1 MLQNLSIT
9 TKGVIL
15 VAVPLFFELAFIFML
30 SSKMHEAELEAK
42 RADIARE
49 RVTRANSLIFH
60 TLDASMCTGAYAM
73 AKRQVYLTNSQVA
86 IQNAMAE
93 LEQLKKLC
101 KDDPESMRTFIELD
115 KCAHNMLDVLDQF
128 KKQSEE
134 DVVGV
139 MQKLNM
145 YKAFNSR
152 VIELGVPLRRLLVE
166 QGKVDT
172 SMLESEN
179 RKRQAFESV
188 LWGGVYVNLF
198 LAVVLAMFFFR
209 EIGARLKVVS
219 DNTKRLSMSMPLK
232 SRLRGTDEIARL
244 DGVFHD
250 MAQSLEEAAR
260 QKKEI
265 LEMVSHDLKSP
276 LTSVLGTLTLFEAG
290 AFGDLSEKGNSR
302 IQDMQADVSRL
313 VILINDLLDAE
324 KLESGKL
331 VLDLKPFEVET
342 AIRQAILSVTPI
354 AEKSEVSI
362 KCEPTN
368 VVGVADESRL
378 VQVLVNLLS
387 NAIKFSNRG
396 SEVEILTSAIG
407 EFTFIA
413 IRDHGRGIAHEM
425 QGELFERF
433 KQVEA
438 ADATKRGGTGLGL
451 YISKKLATEMG
462 GTITL
467 ESQPGHGSTFTVKLK
482 RDPLC

>member
-1 MLQNLSIT
+1 MLQNLPII

-15 VAVPLFFELAFIFML
+15 VAVPLVFELAFIFML
-30 SSKMHEAELEAK
+30 SSKMHEAELDAK
-42 RADIARE
+42 RADLARE

-86 IQNAMAE
+86 IQNALSE
-93 LEQLKKLC
+93 LEQLKRLC
-101 KDDPESMRTFIELD
+101 KDDPDSMRTFQELD

-128 KKQSEE
+128 KRQSEE

-172 SMLESEN
+172 SMLEIEN

-188 LWGGVYVNLF
+188 LWGGVYANLF

-209 EIGARLKVVS
+209 EIGARLRVVS
-219 DNTKRLSMSMPLK
+219 ENTKRLSKSMPLK
-232 SRLRGTDEIARL
+232 NRLEGTDEIARL
-244 DGVFHD
+244 DAVFHD
-250 MAQSLEEAAR
+250 MAHSLEEAAR

-290 AFGDLSEKGNSR
+290 AFGAVSEKGNSR

-313 VILINDLLDAE
+313 VVLINDLLDAE

-331 VLDLKPFEVET
+331 VLDLKTFAVDT
-342 AIRQAILSVTPI
+342 AVRQAILSVTPL
-354 AEKSEVSI
+354 AEKAGVAI
-362 KCEPTN
+362 KYEPSR
-368 VVGVADESRL
+368 VDVVADESRL
-378 VQVLVNLLS
+378 VQVLINLLS
-387 NAIKFSNRG
+387 NAIKFSTQG
-396 SEVEILTSAIG
+396 SEVEIQTRSDG
-407 EFTFIA
+407 EFSCIA
-413 IRDHGRGIAHEM
+413 VKDCGRGIAPEM
-425 QGELFERF
+425 QAKLFERF
-433 KQVEA
+433 NQVEA
-438 ADATKRGGTGLGL
+438 ADSTKRGGTGLGL
-451 YISKKLATEMG
+451 YISKKLVTEMG
-462 GTITL
+462 GTIKL
-467 ESQPGHGSTFTVKLK
+467 ESQLGRGSTFIVQLK
-482 RDPLC
+482 H